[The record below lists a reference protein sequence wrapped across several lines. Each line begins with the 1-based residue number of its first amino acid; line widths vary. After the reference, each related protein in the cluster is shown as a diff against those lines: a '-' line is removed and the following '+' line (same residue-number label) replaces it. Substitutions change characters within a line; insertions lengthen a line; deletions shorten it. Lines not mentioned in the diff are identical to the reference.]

1 MTEVCCCANSSIF
14 IDFNNKVNQICNV
27 IGTFVILYLT
37 HGMYYCVYEFW
48 LD

>member
-1 MTEVCCCANSSIF
+1 MMKCCCANCSIF
-14 IDFNNKVNQICNV
+14 IDLNNKVNQIYNV
-27 IGTFVILYLT
+27 VETFVILYLT